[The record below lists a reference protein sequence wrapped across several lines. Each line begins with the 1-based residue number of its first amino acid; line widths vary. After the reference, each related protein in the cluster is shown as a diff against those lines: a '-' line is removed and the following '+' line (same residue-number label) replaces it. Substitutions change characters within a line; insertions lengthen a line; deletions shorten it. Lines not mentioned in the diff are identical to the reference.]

1 MGRLLTSPWGDHHPD
16 REPEPGALVRLT
28 GALDPLTTAEYR
40 WRIVSGRY
48 DDPALLDA
56 LAERVVQMVPF

>member
-1 MGRLLTSPWGDHHPD
+1 MGRLLTTPWGEFSPE
-16 REPEPGALVRLT
+16 RESEPQPRVRLT

-48 DDPALLDA
+48 DDPALLDV
-56 LAERVVQMVPF
+56 LAERIVQAVPF